1 MKIVFLDIDGVLNHV
16 RMTDKIGEGLDVVS
30 KSAVDIFNDFTD
42 ETDAK
47 VVISSTW
54 RHVRGRTHEDLVAL
68 LRSLGLT
75 GDIIGQ
81 TPVLRERHSLRG
93 NEIYGWLKENEAL
106 VGREFNRYVI
116 IDDDSDMLLWQAR
129 NYVSVDNYTGITPNT
144 TYKAKRILD
153 SFK

>member
-1 MKIVFLDIDGVLNHV
+1 MKIVFLDIDGVLNNS
-16 RMTDKIGEGLDVVS
+16 RMTDSIGEGLDVVS
-30 KSAVDIFNDFTD
+30 KSAVDIFNEFTD

-47 VVISSTW
+47 IVISSTW
-54 RHVRGRTHEDLVAL
+54 RHVKGRTHEGLVVL
-68 LRSLGLT
+68 LQSLGLT

-93 NEIYGWLKENEAL
+93 NEIYGWLKENGAL
-106 VGREFNRYVI
+106 VGGDFNSYVI

-129 NYVSVDNYTGITPNT
+129 NFVSVDNYTGITPNT